1 MELNYPVLEKTITS
15 LEASIEFKE
24 MCRINGF
31 MTLSDIVE
39 LPVYMLEKKPGMNN
53 HLLIEFFQ
61 ITKKYGL
68 EGMVRE
74 E

>member
-1 MELNYPVLEKTITS
+1 MELNHPVLEKMITS

-31 MTLSDIVE
+31 TTLSDIVE

-53 HLLIEFFQ
+53 HLLMELMDILKTHHIENMIQ
-61 ITKKYGL
+61 
-68 EGMVRE
+68 E
-74 E
+74 